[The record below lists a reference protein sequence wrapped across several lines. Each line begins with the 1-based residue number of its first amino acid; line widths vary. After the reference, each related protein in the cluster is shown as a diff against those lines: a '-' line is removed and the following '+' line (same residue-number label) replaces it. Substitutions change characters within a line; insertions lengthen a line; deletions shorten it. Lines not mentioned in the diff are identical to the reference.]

1 MHGFHECDIGQHG
14 LLMQRHR
21 IRQHGYRAHS
31 ALDGIQQ
38 RQTGK
43 DPHCGLFFQFI
54 EGAPAFQVVRDR
66 HLFRQPEVT
75 GEPIP
80 HFQVFFVGNG
90 VPIDCVHWFLVGG

>member
-1 MHGFHECDIGQHG
+1 MHGFHECDIGQHC

-21 IRQHGYRAHS
+21 IRQHGYRAHGP
-31 ALDGIQQ
+31 LDGIQQ

-43 DPHCGLFFQFI
+43 DSHRGLFFQVI

-75 GEPIP
+75 GKPIP
-80 HFQVFFVGNG
+80 HFQVFFIRDG
-90 VPIDCVHWFLVGG
+90 VPIDGVHWFFVGG